1 MKTLIILCISLG
13 LATAATRNILDEEEF
28 LHAKQFRDEAL
39 EVEREVAKLELL
51 ARQAADVAEVVPAP
65 LQEGRHVG
73 LGLGLQLGPVGAGA
87 SAGLGWHGLG
97 VNGLAGYGGNYL
109 QYGQPQHYSQ
119 YWSPAPAPAPAPVTG
134 PWVTVPASRTIGLGG
149 GLNIGPVGVGASAG
163 LGHGNFG
170 FSGGL
175 GWGGDYS
182 NYGSPAHYQQ
192 YHSQPYLGPYFHP
205 QQLV

>member
-1 MKTLIILCISLG
+1 MKNLIILCCSLG
-13 LATAATRNILDEEEF
+13 LTMAATRNILDEEEF
-28 LHAKQFRDEAL
+28 IHAKSFRDEAL

-51 ARQAADVAEVVPAP
+51 ARQAADVAEVIPAP
-65 LQEGRHVG
+65 LHEGRHLG

-97 VNGLAGYGGNYL
+97 ANGLAGYGGNYL

-119 YWSPAPAPAPAPVTG
+119 YWSPAPAPAVTT
-134 PWVTVPASRTIGLGG
+134 PWVPAPASRTVGLGA
-149 GLNIGPVGVGASAG
+149 GLSVGPVGLGASAG

-182 NYGSPAHYQQ
+182 AYGSPAHYQQ
-192 YHSQPYLGPYFHP
+192 YYSLPSRGPYFHP

>member
-1 MKTLIILCISLG
+1 MKNLIILCLSLG
-13 LATAATRNILDEEEF
+13 LTSAATRNILDEEEF
-28 LHAKQFRDEAL
+28 IHAKQFRDEAL

-51 ARQAADVAEVVPAP
+51 ARQAADVPEVIPVM
-65 LQEGRHVG
+65 EGRHVG

-97 VNGLAGYGGNYL
+97 ANGLAGYGSNYL
-109 QYGQPQHYSQ
+109 QYGQPQHYNQ
-119 YWSPAPAPAPAPVTG
+119 YWAPAPA
-134 PWVTVPASRTIGLGG
+134 SRTLGLGA
-149 GLNIGPVGVGASAG
+149 GLSVGPVGLGASAG

-182 NYGSPAHYQQ
+182 AYGSPAHYQQ
-192 YHSQPYLGPYFHP
+192 YYSLPSRGPYFHP

>member
-1 MKTLIILCISLG
+1 MKNLIILCLG
-13 LATAATRNILDEEEF
+13 LGLTSAATRNFLDEEEF
-28 LHAKQFRDEAL
+28 IHAKEFRDEAL

-51 ARQAADVAEVVPAP
+51 ARQAADVPEVFPAP
-65 LQEGRHVG
+65 LQEPRHLG

-97 VNGLAGYGGNYL
+97 ANGLAGYGSNYL

-119 YWSPAPAPAPAPVTG
+119 YWAPSTPAAVTTPWVPAPT
-134 PWVTVPASRTIGLGG
+134 SRTLGLGA
-149 GLNIGPVGVGASAG
+149 GLSVGPVGLGASAG

-182 NYGSPAHYQQ
+182 AYGSPAHYQQ
-192 YHSQPYLGPYFHP
+192 YYSLPSRGPYFHP

>member
-1 MKTLIILCISLG
+1 MGSSTEDTDTMKTLIILCISLG

-65 LQEGRHVG
+65 VQEGRHLG

-97 VNGLAGYGGNYL
+97 VNGLAGYGSNYL

-119 YWSPAPAPAPAPVTG
+119 YWSPARTAIPT
-134 PWVTVPASRTIGLGG
+134 PWLRVPASSMAADLDAGFRESLHKTCT
-149 GLNIGPVGVGASAG
+149 VYAQGV
-163 LGHGNFG
+163 LRE
-170 FSGGL
+170 
-175 GWGGDYS
+175 
-182 NYGSPAHYQQ
+182 
-192 YHSQPYLGPYFHP
+192 
-205 QQLV
+205 

>member
-1 MKTLIILCISLG
+1 MGSSTEDTDTMKTLIILCISLG
-13 LATAATRNILDEEEF
+13 LTTAATRNILDEEEF

-97 VNGLAGYGGNYL
+97 INGLAGYGHNYL
-109 QYGQPQHYSQ
+109 QFGQPQHYSQ
-119 YWSPAPAPAPAPVTG
+119 YWAPAA
-134 PWVTVPASRTIGLGG
+134 RTLGLGAGIGL
-149 GLNIGPVGVGASAG
+149 GPVGVGASAG
-163 LGHGNFG
+163 LGHGNLG
-170 FSGGL
+170 LSAGL

-182 NYGSPAHYQQ
+182 AYGSPAHYQQ
-192 YHSQPYLGPYFHP
+192 YYSTPYRGPYFHP
-205 QQLV
+205 SQLA

>member
-1 MKTLIILCISLG
+1 MGSSTVDTDTMKTLIILCISLG

-97 VNGLAGYGGNYL
+97 VN
-109 QYGQPQHYSQ
+109 
-119 YWSPAPAPAPAPVTG
+119 
-134 PWVTVPASRTIGLGG
+134 
-149 GLNIGPVGVGASAG
+149 
-163 LGHGNFG
+163 
-170 FSGGL
+170 
-175 GWGGDYS
+175 
-182 NYGSPAHYQQ
+182 
-192 YHSQPYLGPYFHP
+192 
-205 QQLV
+205 

>member
-1 MKTLIILCISLG
+1 MKTLIILCLSLG
-13 LATAATRNILDEEEF
+13 LTMAATRNILDEEEF
-28 LHAKQFRDEAL
+28 IHAKQFRDEAL
-39 EVEREVAKLELL
+39 EVETEVAKLELL
-51 ARQAADVAEVVPAP
+51 ARQAADVVEVVAAP
-65 LQEGRHVG
+65 VQEERHLG

-87 SAGLGWHGLG
+87 SAGLGWHRLG
-97 VNGLAGYGGNYL
+97 ANGLAGYGKNYL

-119 YWSPAPAPAPAPVTG
+119 YWSPAPGPVTTPWVPAPT
-134 PWVTVPASRTIGLGG
+134 TRTLGLGG
-149 GLNIGPVGVGASAG
+149 GLNVGPVGVGASAG

-182 NYGSPAHYQQ
+182 AYGSPAHYQQ